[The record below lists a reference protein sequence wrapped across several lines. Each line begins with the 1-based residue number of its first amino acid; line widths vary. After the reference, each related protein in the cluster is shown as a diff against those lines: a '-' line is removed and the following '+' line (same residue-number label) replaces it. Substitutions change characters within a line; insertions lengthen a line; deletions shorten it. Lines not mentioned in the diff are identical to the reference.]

1 MSVTVTEWNFVQVS
15 FTCLRN
21 SIQWQWHTY
30 SLLDTTQSIS
40 KATFTT
46 PDTVAVL
53 WTDELTELY
62 QLTAFIEV
70 ELPEHTTLKF
80 FAYTPYHQPSL
91 VVKYF
96 NLQNPWP
103 TFKQDYC
110 IGTATVMPWNHGWPY
125 EMKGCVFG
133 SQSGHLFPMITGK
146 MFIPFCLCYQ
156 EV

>member
-1 MSVTVTEWNFVQVS
+1 MA
-15 FTCLRN
+15 
-21 SIQWQWHTY
+21 
-30 SLLDTTQSIS
+30 

-96 NLQNPWP
+96 NLQNP
-103 TFKQDYC
+103 
-110 IGTATVMPWNHGWPY
+110 
-125 EMKGCVFG
+125 
-133 SQSGHLFPMITGK
+133 
-146 MFIPFCLCYQ
+146 
-156 EV
+156 